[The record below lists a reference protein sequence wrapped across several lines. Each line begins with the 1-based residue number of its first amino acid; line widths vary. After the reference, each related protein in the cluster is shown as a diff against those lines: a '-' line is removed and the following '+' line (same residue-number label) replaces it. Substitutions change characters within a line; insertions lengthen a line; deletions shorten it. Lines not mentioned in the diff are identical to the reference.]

1 MKLKKDSIATN
12 LNEFW
17 FVHDNVECTKSRIKK
32 IRTYNFRTMKR
43 GNVCRNFN

>member
-17 FVHDNVECTKSRIKK
+17 FVHDNVECTKSQKHK
-32 IRTYNFRTMKR
+32 S
-43 GNVCRNFN
+43 